1 MKFSGSDNSYSVS
14 VKAIK
19 GLYNVTVYTVLK
31 TEIVVLF
38 SKDHLNSLLPDI
50 GVLGSK
56 EGVYALYSKG

>member
-1 MKFSGSDNSYSVS
+1 MKFNGSDNTYSIN

-38 SKDHLNSLLPDI
+38 TKDNVNSLLPDI
-50 GVLGSK
+50 GVIGNK